1 MGKTIRKSL
10 RFILHVELGG
20 INIMRRYI
28 GILIIIILMSLTGC
42 EAEELPKRLFLEK
55 INVVLEKGI
64 ETVESLKKLSN
75 NEEEYERIFISDTQF
90 VEIHFDNMNL
100 PKNILDNKVD
110 DEFHYDY
117 YKKDIEKMILNEE
130 MAKEVAWVFLKPY
143 FNKFL
148 GENIYFSVQ
157 YIPDYGYYFVY
168 LNEWASAFG
177 YSVELVL
184 DEKDGRVV
192 YLWDIDPSLG

>member
-10 RFILHVELGG
+10 GFILHVELGG

-75 NEEEYERIFISDTQF
+75 NEEEYERSFISDTQF
-90 VEIHFDNMNL
+90 VEIHYGNMEL
-100 PKNILDNKVD
+100 PVSVVDEQVD
-110 DEFHYDY
+110 DPFYYDY

-130 MAKEVAWVFLKPY
+130 MAKDVAFVLLKPY
-143 FNKFL
+143 FSKFS
-148 GENIYFSVQ
+148 GNIFFCVQ
-157 YIPDYGYYFVY
+157 YIPDYGYYFVDIGRY
-168 LNEWASAFG
+168 ESVVG
-177 YSVELVL
+177 YRVELVL

>member
-55 INVVLEKGI
+55 INVILEKGI

-90 VEIHFDNMNL
+90 VEIHYGNMEL
-100 PKNILDNKVD
+100 PTSAIDSQVD
-110 DEFHYDY
+110 DAFHYNY
-117 YKKDIEKMILNEE
+117 YKKDIEQMIPNKEA
-130 MAKEVAWVFLKPY
+130 AKEIAFVFLKPY
-143 FNKFL
+143 FSKFS
-148 GENIYFSVQ
+148 GGNINFCVQ
-157 YIPDYGYYFVY
+157 YIPDYGYYFVHMVSY
-168 LNEWASAFG
+168 ESVFG
-177 YSVELVL
+177 YRVEIVL
-184 DEKDGRVV
+184 DEKDGRVL